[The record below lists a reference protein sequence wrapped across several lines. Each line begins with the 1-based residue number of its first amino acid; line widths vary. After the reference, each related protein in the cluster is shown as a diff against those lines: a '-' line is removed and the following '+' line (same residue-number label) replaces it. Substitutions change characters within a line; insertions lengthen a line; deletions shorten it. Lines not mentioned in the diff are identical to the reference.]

1 MRVIET
7 ALPFTA
13 TVRVIDMSRSYKK
26 NPVCKDPNNRYM
38 KRFANK
44 TVRHSMSVPDG
55 KAYRKFFQ
63 SYNISDYSFRC
74 SLLEQR
80 KYGYCESYQQW
91 NRYYRMK

>member
-1 MRVIET
+1 
-7 ALPFTA
+7 
-13 TVRVIDMSRSYKK
+13 MSRSYKK
-26 NPVCKDPNNRYM
+26 SPVCKDQNNRFM

-63 SYNISDYSFRC
+63 SYNISDYSFLC
-74 SLLEQR
+74 SLLEQK
-80 KYGYCESYQQW
+80 KYGYCEDYQQW

>member
-7 ALPFTA
+7 ALPFTTA
-13 TVRVIDMSRSYKK
+13 MRVINMSKSYKK
-26 NPVCKDPNNRYM
+26 NPVCKDPNNKYM

-44 TVRHSMSVPDG
+44 TVRHAGDVPNG
-55 KAYRKFFQ
+55 KAYRKYFQ

-74 SLLEQR
+74 SLLEQL